1 MKISEVIQQVDLSRR
16 AVKYYEEQ
24 GLITVRKDENGYRN
38 YTKENLAD
46 LKEIAAYRKLGIS
59 ISDIRKLLHTDNP
72 ELLKNIYKKKVICIM
87 PEKKNWKHFIL
98 LLKPMT
104 LTSCTNLWIT
114 LRSGRLF
121 RI

>member
-59 ISDIRKLLHTDNP
+59 ISDIRKTP
-72 ELLKNIYKKKVICIM
+72 AY
-87 PEKKNWKHFIL
+87 
-98 LLKPMT
+98 
-104 LTSCTNLWIT
+104 
-114 LRSGRLF
+114 R
-121 RI
+121 